1 MLPFVFKTPFLRLD
15 CYQLLFPQIINKTI
29 WETHHFQISL
39 LGKQWVSISMLRD
52 YVIYTTPWEN
62 YSFSQSFMVK
72 SSCLLFLA
80 TIFFL
85 AKTSQF
91 VRRAFHH
98 IGIGVLRICC
108 GHLKLR
114 CNSWHFEKG
123 QNHDFSP
130 AKFEIDPSFMAILLG
145 KIMLHRWIYG
155 SPGWKWL
162 KWLALH
168 WRHAPWSS
176 LWYQIG
182 LPPDCSPKKNHDVTQ
197 LPNAINLQ
205 LPLIPLNSLDLV
217 FVNDW
222 PGWIWMDC
230 GMILSDGH
238 PERNDVEAGGPAVV
252 SDTPGA
258 ASETKD
264 RSMNSDVCV
273 CALVCV
279 CMCICIIC
287 IS

>member
-1 MLPFVFKTPFLRLD
+1 MVLSGFCHDVERICRCDDFTTAALGRKPSNFFSRRLSQRWGCFPSCLKHHFLGLIVIN
-15 CYQLLFPQIINKTI
+15 YFSPQIINKTI

-80 TIFFL
+80 TFFFL

-145 KIMLHRWIYG
+145 KIMLHR
-155 SPGWKWL
+155 
-162 KWLALH
+162 
-168 WRHAPWSS
+168 
-176 LWYQIG
+176 
-182 LPPDCSPKKNHDVTQ
+182 
-197 LPNAINLQ
+197 
-205 LPLIPLNSLDLV
+205 
-217 FVNDW
+217 
-222 PGWIWMDC
+222 
-230 GMILSDGH
+230 
-238 PERNDVEAGGPAVV
+238 
-252 SDTPGA
+252 
-258 ASETKD
+258 
-264 RSMNSDVCV
+264 
-273 CALVCV
+273 
-279 CMCICIIC
+279 
-287 IS
+287 